1 MEQKKRQETI
11 MVSLPG
17 KFKDMLH
24 TIAAKRVLDD
34 PKNRAT
40 AAGVAREIIMKELE
54 DVYEEEFESWK

>member
-1 MEQKKRQETI
+1 MEKMKNQQPV
-11 MVSLPG
+11 MVSLPE

-24 TIAAKRVLDD
+24 IIAAKRVIDD

-40 AAGVAREIIMKELE
+40 AAGVAREIIIKELE